1 MTPARPRCRLRLRD
15 YRRLRRSK
23 IGLRPT
29 AVSICRR
36 TIWRRSSI
44 CAATPSGAAAT
55 TRSRLKSRIV
65 AKAFVALAHYYLA
78 GIPNSPVEP
87 DPARAR
93 NLLIYAATYF
103 RDADAQYH
111 LGRLFLEGV
120 DAPPDPM
127 AAARWLSLA
136 ADKDHHRAQALL
148 GRMLFA
154 GEGLPRQAALG
165 LMFLMLASEGPTA
178 EEAWIGDLFAA
189 AFKQASVEE
198 QAQALVLLERRLKRN
213 GDSRRARAVRPAP
226 LRHAALTPSSGAAIA
241 ATRSRGRSP
250 RDRCR

>member
-1 MTPARPRCRLRLRD
+1 MRARLLWV
-15 YRRLRRSK
+15 LV
-23 IGLRPT
+23 GLT
-29 AVSICRR
+29 AAAAVSPALAQRNDAGKTPLPSAIAGLPAAPPLENRPPSSSGLDLPKDDLAAFEYLRGYTARR
-36 TIWRRSSI
+36 GGDDPL
-44 CAATPSGAAAT
+44 A
-55 TRSRLKSRIV
+55 LESRIV

-78 GIPNSPVEP
+78 GIPNSTVEP

-93 NLLIYAATYF
+93 NLLMYAATYF
-103 RDADAQYH
+103 RDADAQYY
-111 LGRLFLEGV
+111 LGRLFLEGI

-148 GRMLFA
+148 GRMLFT

-165 LMFLMLASEGPTA
+165 LMFLMLASESPTA

-213 GDSRRARAVRPAP
+213 GDARRAP
-226 LRHAALTPSSGAAIA
+226 
-241 ATRSRGRSP
+241 
-250 RDRCR
+250 